1 MDNPLIDLFVT
12 LAQSLQMDFKESQAR
27 VKKKVKLND
36 EQIID
41 PSFDQ
46 TLPPISTLVQSDQPR
61 SVIFTPPLDRPSAPI
76 DTSPHPPS
84 SFQTPSNK
92 RTVSGTSFG
101 TLSTETTPTRWTQ
114 PEIMVQQFQNQF
126 ITRIINTIWR
136 GSIRM
141 PWITGRKMV
150 LQYRPYLPTQRR
162 AYCRTSKTSFEFK
175 LSKDGESR
183 TGRVTAIADGALV
196 LITDKAKDPNST
208 CIWSKQRSAIAFE
221 VRP

>member
-1 MDNPLIDLFVT
+1 MTLGYNTLIEASKSVKRRDLCAWSTNSEIEDDDMDNPLIDLFVT
-12 LAQSLQMDFKESQAR
+12 LAQSLQMDSKESQAR

-36 EQIID
+36 VHIID

-46 TLPPISTLVQSDQPR
+46 PLPPISTFIRSDQSD
-61 SVIFTPPLDRPSAPI
+61 SILFTPPLGDRPSTPI
-76 DTSPHPPS
+76 DTSRHPPS

-126 ITRIINTIWR
+126 ITRIINSIWR

-150 LQYRPYLPTQRR
+150 LQYRPSLPT
-162 AYCRTSKTSFEFK
+162 
-175 LSKDGESR
+175 
-183 TGRVTAIADGALV
+183 
-196 LITDKAKDPNST
+196 
-208 CIWSKQRSAIAFE
+208 
-221 VRP
+221 